1 MQSPR
6 GAEAAGHPC
15 AAVIV
20 TSIKPNSELHGVGID
35 VTGRAVATVGGEAV
49 AGLSFGD
56 TVAKVQRGG
65 RPLTIGFGPPPFQ
78 LEEDAVE
85 RLREADEQQQEQDG
99 VVAAG
104 GEGPAAGEESLP
116 HHWEA
121 NKAQGTYVALPSV
134 GMRGLGM
141 LGMAIRAAADEQ
153 GRRW

>member
-1 MQSPR
+1 MPS
-6 GAEAAGHPC
+6 ADHPC

-20 TSIKPNSELHGVGID
+20 TSIKPDSELHGVGIE

-99 VVAAG
+99 LTLLQ
-104 GEGPAAGEESLP
+104 EIKKLLK
-116 HHWEA
+116 
-121 NKAQGTYVALPSV
+121 NK
-134 GMRGLGM
+134 
-141 LGMAIRAAADEQ
+141 
-153 GRRW
+153 